1 MRWNNLMT
9 IKQAIKTEVT
19 TTSQEDGVVNR
30 TENTKKNKHN
40 RSKSENDMTQRK
52 CSSTPLLIPLS
63 HTLRAQ
69 SHEFNIKITTLK
81 TYRNNT
87 GKRKKKWEK
96 RERRE
101 NRRKERMCNPIN
113 LIKDDRKL
121 SAEEKRKCV
130 NLISRQAAN
139 KSAKNRKKFN
149 KNGTWSK
156 RNKKKRKCN
165 KNEHN

>member
-1 MRWNNLMT
+1 MT

-87 GKRKKKWEK
+87 GKRKKNGK
-96 RERRE
+96 REKGEKIEEKKECVIQLISLKTTE
-101 NRRKERMCNPIN
+101 NCRRK
-113 LIKDDRKL
+113 
-121 SAEEKRKCV
+121 
-130 NLISRQAAN
+130 
-139 KSAKNRKKFN
+139 
-149 KNGTWSK
+149 
-156 RNKKKRKCN
+156 
-165 KNEHN
+165 KNENA